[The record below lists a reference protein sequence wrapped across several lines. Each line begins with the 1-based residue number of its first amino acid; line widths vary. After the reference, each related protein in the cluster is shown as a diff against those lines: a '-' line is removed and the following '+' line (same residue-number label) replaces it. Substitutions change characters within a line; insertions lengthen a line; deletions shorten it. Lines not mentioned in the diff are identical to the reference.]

1 MALTGPSRA
10 WPPGDLC
17 ELLAAAVGATVE
29 SEVLDTEVL
38 EAWPLGTLGPRPYRH
53 LDMCTSLARMLAAAM
68 P

>member
-17 ELLAAAVGATVE
+17 QLLANAVGAKVE

-38 EAWPLGTLGPRPYRH
+38 EAWPR
-53 LDMCTSLARMLAAAM
+53 A
-68 P
+68 